1 MDDVQLRTG
10 EEIGP
15 DLLSAIQ
22 QSRISIPIFSKNYAS
37 SKWCLKELVK
47 IVECRKTMNQHVLL
61 VFYHVDPADIRHHT
75 GTYAE
80 ALQEHNKRVDQGTID
95 EWKKALTEVGKLKGR
110 VLKEIGGGRAFKRD
124 QIPEEYLDLSK
135 DIVKETR
142 GLPLALEVIGSSL
155 FGMEKLFW
163 QDILEM
169 LQNHFLDAKV
179 LEKLKI
185 SFDGLMYC
193 EQQIFLDIACFFN
206 GMDKNIAC
214 WIWKQQK
221 YYPNKGIKVL
231 CQTSLVKIG
240 ENGELKMHDL
250 LRDLEKEIIRQENLK
265 VRGRH
270 SRLWSQEEALERI
283 KLEGLCIDFGD
294 FMPYFSKLIWL
305 RWKGCPPEFTLKKF
319 HPMNLV
325 VLDLSYSLI
334 TNNLMGWKHI
344 KSLVEIEGLEG
355 LDSLELLEMMNCR
368 SLRKIGKI
376 SILGKLKEL
385 IFKDYSMLSEVECLE
400 GLDSMELLTIKECG
414 SLRKIGKISDLKK
427 LEELKLED
435 CSMLSEIEGLEEL
448 DSVELLT
455 MKYCGS
461 LRKIGKLSSLRH
473 LNLKS

>member
-22 QSRISIPIFSKNYAS
+22 QSSISIPIFSKNYTS

-47 IVECRKTMNQHVLL
+47 IVECRKTMNQHVLP
-61 VFYHVDPADIRHHT
+61 VFYHVDPADVRHHT

-80 ALQEHNKRVDQGTID
+80 ALQEHNKRVDQGIID

-110 VLKEIGGGRAFKRD
+110 IVGVWGLGGIGMTTIAKVVYNEILHHFEGLVERYEPPEMDANQSLQLFSRRAFKRD

-169 LQNHFLDAKV
+169 LQNHFLDAEV

-185 SFDGLMYC
+185 GFDGLMYC

-214 WIWKQQK
+214 WIWKQHK
-221 YYPNKGIKVL
+221 YYPDKGIKVL

-240 ENGELKMHDL
+240 ENDELKMHDL
-250 LRDLEKEIIRQENLK
+250 LRDLEKEIIRQENPK
-265 VRGRH
+265 VPGRH
-270 SRLWSQEEALERI
+270 SRLWSQEEALYV
-283 KLEGLCIDFGD
+283 LE
-294 FMPYFSKLIWL
+294 
-305 RWKGCPPEFTLKKF
+305 
-319 HPMNLV
+319 
-325 VLDLSYSLI
+325 
-334 TNNLMGWKHI
+334 KH
-344 KSLVEIEGLEG
+344 
-355 LDSLELLEMMNCR
+355 
-368 SLRKIGKI
+368 
-376 SILGKLKEL
+376 
-385 IFKDYSMLSEVECLE
+385 
-400 GLDSMELLTIKECG
+400 T
-414 SLRKIGKISDLKK
+414 
-427 LEELKLED
+427 
-435 CSMLSEIEGLEEL
+435 
-448 DSVELLT
+448 
-455 MKYCGS
+455 
-461 LRKIGKLSSLRH
+461 
-473 LNLKS
+473 